1 MLLGASFWAAGS
13 GRGED
18 PGSERAL
25 ERERQAMVEH
35 QIAARGV
42 DDARVLAA
50 MRRVPRHEFVPA
62 ESRGAAYEDRPLP
75 IGWDQTI
82 SQPYI
87 VALMT
92 AALALQG
99 HERVLEIGTG
109 SGYQAAVLAD
119 LVSEVY
125 SIEIVPELATRARA
139 TLQRLGYEHVHVRSG
154 DGYRGW
160 PEAAPFDAIVVTASP
175 EHVPEPLVQQLRPGG
190 RMVLPVGTGHQLLLR
205 LVRTE
210 QGFESDTLAAV
221 RFVPMTG
228 EAMEKK

>member
-1 MLLGASFWAAGS
+1 MLLGATFGAVGG
-13 GRGED
+13 GRGAD
-18 PGSERAL
+18 PGREDAFAH
-25 ERERQAMVEH
+25 ERQAMVEH
-35 QIAARGV
+35 QIAGRGI

-62 ESRGAAYEDRPLP
+62 DVRRAAYEDRPLP
-75 IGWDQTI
+75 IGWEQTI

-92 AALALQG
+92 AALDLDG

-109 SGYQAAVLAD
+109 SGYQAAVLAE
-119 LVSEVY
+119 LVPEVY
-125 SIEIVPELATRARA
+125 SIEIVPELAARART
-139 TLQRLGYEHVHVRSG
+139 TLQRLGYARVQVRCG

-190 RMVLPVGTGHQLLLR
+190 RMVLPVGGGQQMLLR
-205 LVRTE
+205 LERTE
-210 QGFESDTLAAV
+210 HGVESDTLAAV